1 MMTPKTKTTPA
12 KDKGTPKKKDLA
24 RENIINSLID
34 KRRSMLSKQNC
45 DSCGERC
52 AD

>member
-1 MMTPKTKTTPA
+1 MKEKQQKSVSPA
-12 KDKGTPKKKDLA
+12 GSKSKKKNSERDK
-24 RENIINSLID
+24 IINLLIE
-34 KRRSMLSKQNC
+34 KRRNMLSKQNC